1 MKTHYIVKQI
11 AVQLQEV
18 DETAEEMTAKLR
30 ESHTIVQQDV
40 CHSLCDLVT
49 SIRNSSKTNSDEW
62 KEVVADFNSEIN
74 RERLELNISS
84 KEICFLTVSRAFRLL
99 AKETMEAVWLKIHR
113 QRNNIIKTYGMAR
126 MAMVLL
132 SADGGRCQILSALR
146 DLRFIL
152 YTVQEVHLLAT
163 HINNII
169 LNIKMNDW
177 REEMQPPP
185 DTVDSCLLKIMRSL
199 RKN

>member
-1 MKTHYIVKQI
+1 M
-11 AVQLQEV
+11 
-18 DETAEEMTAKLR
+18 
-30 ESHTIVQQDV
+30 
-40 CHSLCDLVT
+40 
-49 SIRNSSKTNSDEW
+49 
-62 KEVVADFNSEIN
+62 
-74 RERLELNISS
+74 IS
-84 KEICFLTVSRAFRLL
+84 L
-99 AKETMEAVWLKIHR
+99 AKDTMDAVWLKIHR

-126 MAMVLL
+126 MAMTLL

-185 DTVDSCLLKIMRSL
+185 DTIDSCLLKIMRSL